1 MHKGAKETPGS
12 NTEKH
17 KGKRETTTTT
27 YYYYYYYYY
36 YNYYIVP
43 SCEFFSDKL

>member
-27 YYYYYYYYY
+27 TTIIIVTLLPHVNFFPI
-36 YNYYIVP
+36 NY
-43 SCEFFSDKL
+43 K